1 MLKDLNIRERA
12 MTSAATPLTGAVILV
27 TGATDG
33 IGKQTAFELA
43 RRGAK
48 VIAHAR
54 TAERGATTLA
64 ELRHQAP
71 GLDLDLEP
79 VTADLASLAQVRRM
93 AAEVA
98 ARFPR
103 LDALIN
109 NAGVMT
115 TRRQVSSDGF
125 ELTFA
130 INHLAHFL
138 LTNLLL
144 DQLRAANAA
153 RVVTVSSNV
162 HRGARLDFA
171 DLQMTHEWSGYE
183 AYARSKLANVL
194 FAYRLASLLEG
205 TGVTSNALHPGV
217 IATKL
222 MRENFGGGG
231 ASVEQGAATSVF
243 LAADPSVAGTTGQY
257 FENRRPVR
265 SSPLTYDL
273 RAQRRLWE
281 VSARLT
287 GLESL

>member
-1 MLKDLNIRERA
+1 
-12 MTSAATPLTGAVILV
+12 MTSPAASLTGKVMLV

-33 IGKQTAFELA
+33 IGKQTALELA

-54 TAERGATTLA
+54 TAERGGATLA
-64 ELRHQAP
+64 ELRQRAP
-71 GLDLDLEP
+71 GLDVET
-79 VTADLASLAQVRRM
+79 VTADLGSLGEVRQM

-103 LDALIN
+103 LDTLIN

-115 TRRQVSSDGF
+115 RRRQVSRDGF

-130 INHLAHFL
+130 VNHLAHFL

-144 DQLRAANAA
+144 DQLKAAGAA
-153 RVVTVSSNV
+153 RVITVSSNV
-162 HRGARLDFA
+162 HRAARLDFD
-171 DLQMTHEWSGYE
+171 DLQMEHGWSGYE

-194 FAYRLASLLEG
+194 FAYRLATLLEG
-205 TGVTSNALHPGV
+205 SGVTSNALHPGV
-217 IATKL
+217 ISTKL
-222 MRENFGGGG
+222 LREGFGGGGG

-257 FENRRPVR
+257 FDNLRPVR
-265 SSPLTYDL
+265 SSPLTYDIEV
-273 RAQRRLWE
+273 QRRLWE
-281 VSARLT
+281 VSAALSAA
-287 GLESL
+287 L

>member
-1 MLKDLNIRERA
+1 
-12 MTSAATPLTGAVILV
+12 MTSPAAPLTGAVMLV

-33 IGKQTAFELA
+33 IGKQTAYELA
-43 RRGAK
+43 QRGAK

-54 TAERGATTLA
+54 TAERGAATLA
-64 ELRHQAP
+64 ELRKRSP
-71 GLDLDLEP
+71 GLDLET
-79 VTADLASLAQVRRM
+79 VTADLGSLEQVRRM

-115 TRRQVSSDGF
+115 MRRQVSSDGF

-130 INHLAHFL
+130 VNHLAHFL

-144 DQLRAANAA
+144 DLLKAAGAA

-162 HRGARLDFA
+162 HRSARLDFD
-171 DLQMTHEWSGYE
+171 DLQMTHGWSGYE

-194 FAYRLASLLEG
+194 FVYRLASLLEG
-205 TGVTSNALHPGV
+205 SGVASNALHPGV

-222 MRENFGGGG
+222 LHVGFGGGG

-257 FENRRPVR
+257 FDNRRPVR
-265 SSPLTYDL
+265 SSPLTYDIET
-273 RAQRRLWE
+273 QRRLWE

-287 GLESL
+287 GLESA